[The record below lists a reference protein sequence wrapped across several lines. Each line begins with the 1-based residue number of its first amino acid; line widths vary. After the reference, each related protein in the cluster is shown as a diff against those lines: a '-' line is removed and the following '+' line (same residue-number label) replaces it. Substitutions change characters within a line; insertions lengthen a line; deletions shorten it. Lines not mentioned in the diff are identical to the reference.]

1 MKLSIAM
8 WGKAL
13 RVIPRVSKEE
23 WKELDPIAKWLIATR
38 SAIFVLTFFS
48 ATVGALLAAA
58 DDAFSWPKYLLC
70 VFGLV
75 FAHGANNLANDYT
88 DSARGVDKDN
98 YFRTMYGPQT
108 VENGLWSRQKMRM
121 VIGLSA
127 LLAATC
133 GFILFLLSGP
143 AVLWLMAVGAF
154 FVFFYTWPLKYIGL
168 GEPTVELVWGPLMVA
183 GTYLTMTGT
192 WSWPVAA
199 IGALYAIGTTS
210 VLFGKHTDKLLEDK
224 VKGIHTLPV
233 ILGERNARWAVI
245 GMLALQPI
253 LLVWFV
259 AIDWLKFPM
268 LVFLLSVPLI
278 MQTIKVFTKPRPTK
292 KPKDFPAQFWPTYL
306 SGYAFR
312 CSRKTGGLFALGL
325 VLSLFVK

>member
-143 AVLWLMAVGAF
+143 AVLWLMIEGYGGDVVGQQAQTQSLQGYTGYYGRIAAVDVADVRYPSGFRVRGVGVNSSYVHDHWVPPTGKVLVDVRACESISLSWAF
-154 FVFFYTWPLKYIGL
+154 TNNGL
-168 GEPTVELVWGPLMVA
+168 SDMVA
-183 GTYLTMTGT
+183 FCGNADTVTVRQSIDGITRLYQNLGGVNGVRKRTLANALDGQEWF
-192 WSWPVAA
+192 WS
-199 IGALYAIGTTS
+199 
-210 VLFGKHTDKLLEDK
+210 
-224 VKGIHTLPV
+224 
-233 ILGERNARWAVI
+233 
-245 GMLALQPI
+245 
-253 LLVWFV
+253 
-259 AIDWLKFPM
+259 
-268 LVFLLSVPLI
+268 
-278 MQTIKVFTKPRPTK
+278 PT
-292 KPKDFPAQFWPTYL
+292 
-306 SGYAFR
+306 
-312 CSRKTGGLFALGL
+312 
-325 VLSLFVK
+325 